1 MAVLARSRILWR
13 MTSAVNNWA
22 RDMKIKLA
30 VAIAALAMLQ
40 GCATH
45 LVYQAYEGE
54 LGKEERA
61 RLIGTELPTPGV
73 CVAQGPI
80 ITFASINGE
89 STYQPQFDY
98 HRCLYPTEALLA
110 PGETRVVA
118 LYSYGGSPQPMRACF
133 IAEAGKT
140 YKAIGLVDG
149 YQVNMQVVDAEE
161 PRVVAERCD

>member
-1 MAVLARSRILWR
+1 MK
-13 MTSAVNNWA
+13 SAVYNLT
-22 RDMKIKLA
+22 RDMKIRLA
-30 VAIAALAMLQ
+30 VAIATLVMLQ
-40 GCATH
+40 GCAANI
-45 LVYQAYEGE
+45 VYQAYQGE
-54 LGKEERA
+54 LGEEGRA

-80 ITFASINGE
+80 ITLASINGE

-118 LYSYGGSPQPMRACF
+118 LYAHGGSPQPMRACF

-149 YQVNMQVVDAEE
+149 YQVNMQVVDADE
-161 PRVVAERCD
+161 PRLVAERCD